1 MRAPSR
7 ILSALFGA
15 TLIVAV
21 AGVAGAEPSGTDVEP
36 TATTTTSAPALPTT
50 TVGDD
55 VSDPE
60 VTSPVTTPPVTT
72 PSDPTTPTTPP
83 PDVGIEMGTVAIR
96 AATLSDDQPIAGVSV
111 AVARCETGEI
121 VGTPATGPDGTASVS
136 VSLGCY
142 VVSLAGFPDGYDPAS
157 AGPWQVDLTTPGQ
170 VQNVG
175 FVFARWTPPGE
186 GTIAVRARHV
196 DAGNPVAGVTSSVR
210 SCVDDVPYG
219 YLTTD
224 MNGNASAQFPLGCYV
239 VETTTIPADTALVYG
254 GPFTAE
260 LDAPGV
266 VRTAE
271 FTLNFSLP
279 PEPPVPTAHG
289 RIVKMDRISGEP
301 LEGAIFVVGPC
312 QSEWSHRE
320 VSGPDGHIPLALV
333 PGCYVAKEIAAP
345 DGYIADTGPI
355 TFYAT
360 ENDFFTVQA
369 LNMLEQQGPIF
380 RNPAVRVPI
389 RSIPAGPVERN

>member
-1 MRAPSR
+1 M
-7 ILSALFGA
+7 
-15 TLIVAV
+15 
-21 AGVAGAEPSGTDVEP
+21 
-36 TATTTTSAPALPTT
+36 
-50 TVGDD
+50 
-55 VSDPE
+55 
-60 VTSPVTTPPVTT
+60 
-72 PSDPTTPTTPP
+72 
-83 PDVGIEMGTVAIR
+83 
-96 AATLSDDQPIAGVSV
+96 
-111 AVARCETGEI
+111 
-121 VGTPATGPDGTASVS
+121 
-136 VSLGCY
+136 
-142 VVSLAGFPDGYDPAS
+142 VSLAGFPDGYDPAS

-345 DGYIADTGPI
+345 DGYIADTRPI

-369 LNMLEQQGPIF
+369 LNMPEQQG
-380 RNPAVRVPI
+380 
-389 RSIPAGPVERN
+389 RSSAILRCASPSARFLPGRWKGTEMRSRTVIAALAGVALLLAGGCAEATESVADSAPRSTPQNRASTTCHLRSW

>member
-1 MRAPSR
+1 M
-7 ILSALFGA
+7 
-15 TLIVAV
+15 
-21 AGVAGAEPSGTDVEP
+21 
-36 TATTTTSAPALPTT
+36 
-50 TVGDD
+50 
-55 VSDPE
+55 
-60 VTSPVTTPPVTT
+60 
-72 PSDPTTPTTPP
+72 
-83 PDVGIEMGTVAIR
+83 
-96 AATLSDDQPIAGVSV
+96 
-111 AVARCETGEI
+111 
-121 VGTPATGPDGTASVS
+121 
-136 VSLGCY
+136 
-142 VVSLAGFPDGYDPAS
+142 
-157 AGPWQVDLTTPGQ
+157 
-170 VQNVG
+170 G

-333 PGCYVAKEIAAP
+333 PGCYVAKEIACPGWLHRRHQADHVLR
-345 DGYIADTGPI
+345 DGERLLHRSGAEH
-355 TFYAT
+355 AR
-360 ENDFFTVQA
+360 A
-369 LNMLEQQGPIF
+369 AGPIF

>member
-7 ILSALFGA
+7 ILSALVGV
-15 TLIVAV
+15 TLVVAV
-21 AGVAGAEPSGTDVEP
+21 AGTAGAEPSETD
-36 TATTTTSAPALPTT
+36 TAPSVATTTSA
-50 TVGDD
+50 
-55 VSDPE
+55 
-60 VTSPVTTPPVTT
+60 
-72 PSDPTTPTTPP
+72 TTPTTPP

-111 AVARCETGEI
+111 AVARCETGEL
-121 VGTPATGPDGTASVS
+121 VGTPTTDPDGTASVS
-136 VSLGCY
+136 ASLGCY
-142 VVSLAGFPDGYDPAS
+142 VASAAGFPDGYDPVS
-157 AGPWQVDLTTPGQ
+157 TGPWQVDLTAPGQ
-170 VQNVG
+170 VRNVG
-175 FVFARWTPPGE
+175 FIFARWTPPGE

-196 DAGNPVAGVTSSVR
+196 DAGSPVPGVTSSVR
-210 SCVDDVPYG
+210 SCVDEVPYG

-239 VETTTIPADTALVYG
+239 VTATTTPADTALVYG

-279 PEPPVPTAHG
+279 PEPPEPPAPTAHG

-301 LEGAIFVVGPC
+301 LEGAVFVVGPC
-312 QSEWSHRE
+312 RSEWNHRE
-320 VSGPDGHIPLALV
+320 VTGRDGQIPLALV
-333 PGCYVAKEIAAP
+333 PGCHVAKEIIAP
-345 DGYIADTGPI
+345 DGYIADTRPI
-355 TFYAT
+355 TFEVT
-360 ENDFFTVQA
+360 EEDFFTVQA
-369 LNMLEQQGPIF
+369 LNMPEQPGPIF

-389 RSIPAGPVERN
+389 RSIPAGPLERG

>member
-157 AGPWQVDLTTPGQ
+157 AVRGRSISRPPARSRTWDSSLL
-170 VQNVG
+170 VG
-175 FVFARWTPPGE
+175 RRP
-186 GTIAVRARHV
+186 VRARSRS
-196 DAGNPVAGVTSSVR
+196 GPVTS
-210 SCVDDVPYG
+210 
-219 YLTTD
+219 
-224 MNGNASAQFPLGCYV
+224 M
-239 VETTTIPADTALVYG
+239 
-254 GPFTAE
+254 
-260 LDAPGV
+260 PGI
-266 VRTAE
+266 
-271 FTLNFSLP
+271 LS
-279 PEPPVPTAHG
+279 PV
-289 RIVKMDRISGEP
+289 
-301 LEGAIFVVGPC
+301 
-312 QSEWSHRE
+312 
-320 VSGPDGHIPLALV
+320 
-333 PGCYVAKEIAAP
+333 
-345 DGYIADTGPI
+345 
-355 TFYAT
+355 
-360 ENDFFTVQA
+360 
-369 LNMLEQQGPIF
+369 
-380 RNPAVRVPI
+380 
-389 RSIPAGPVERN
+389 